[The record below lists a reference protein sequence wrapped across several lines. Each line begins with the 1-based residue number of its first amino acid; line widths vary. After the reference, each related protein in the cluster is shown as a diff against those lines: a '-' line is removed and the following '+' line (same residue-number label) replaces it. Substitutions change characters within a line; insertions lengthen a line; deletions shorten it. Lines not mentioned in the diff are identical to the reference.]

1 MAHVDVDDE
10 ENRNEDEDVDNEGE
24 EDTRDGSEADK
35 DEDGDIKHHIFVMHT
50 ADSEETKLITIA
62 EQSVTHGE

>member
-1 MAHVDVDDE
+1 M
-10 ENRNEDEDVDNEGE
+10 DNEGE

-35 DEDGDIKHHIFVMHT
+35 DEEGDIKHHIFVMHT

-62 EQSVTHGE
+62 EQSVTHGK